1 MRGVYEDVGAVSR
14 KQRCGARGA
23 WRRGTGRGRGEL
35 RGAEP
40 ASRGPVGP
48 LLALHARLTDHDN
61 SFRMQSRKH
70 RRAREGIGRPV
81 FPPARGFPRH
91 SLTSDAVPSSREHAY
106 RRHVAKGRERER
118 EEGYTGKGD
127 ERAPRDEPI
136 ARAGTQEANRQNAT
150 SERAREG
157 PSFSAEEELEVVGGE
172 TTHGLVVVAE
182 RRSGEVL
189 LRSARKN
196 RRSTQLRAPAVQR

>member
-1 MRGVYEDVGAVSR
+1 M
-14 KQRCGARGA
+14 
-23 WRRGTGRGRGEL
+23 GRGRGEL

-157 PSFSAEEELEVVGGE
+157 PSFQLKRNWRSSGVRRPMALSSSPSVEAARCSCGVRERTGGQHSSGLPQFSGK
-172 TTHGLVVVAE
+172 THLLLLQLDDARLDPVAGDGKH
-182 RRSGEVL
+182 GEV
-189 LRSARKN
+189 
-196 RRSTQLRAPAVQR
+196 